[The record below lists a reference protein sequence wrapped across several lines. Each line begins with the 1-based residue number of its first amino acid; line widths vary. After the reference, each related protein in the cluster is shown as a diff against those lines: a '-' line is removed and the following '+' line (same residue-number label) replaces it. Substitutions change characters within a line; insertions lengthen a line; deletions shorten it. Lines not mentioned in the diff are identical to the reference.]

1 MKPKMDY
8 REVKELCYQYNIKKW
23 FYNNWDGSIDVYGDV
38 NLQTFQ
44 GRQLP
49 LKFNWVRG
57 NFNIWETRLT
67 TLDGA
72 PCIIDGDFNCYD
84 NELTS
89 LYRGPQAVKGDYNIR
104 GTILKNLEYIAPI
117 IGRDLIF
124 DDSLC
129 STYSANEDLQ
139 VGGVVRFSQYN
150 NTYSMTITHRYNQCC
165 LRPEIVMNLR
175 HIDLILKYQRY
186 FSVWND
192 DLTFNVENFNEL
204 IFEIEDGL
212 L

>member
-1 MKPKMDY
+1 MKSMMDY
-8 REVKELCYQYNIKKW
+8 NQAQEICHQYNIKNW
-23 FYNNWDGSIDVYGDV
+23 FYNDWDGSIDVYGNV

-44 GRQLP
+44 GRKLP
-49 LKFNWVRG
+49 LNFNWVRG

-67 TLDGA
+67 TLEGS
-72 PCIIDGDFNCYD
+72 PCIIDGNFNCYD
-84 NELTS
+84 NEMTS
-89 LYRGPQAVKGDYNIR
+89 LYGGPQAVKGDFNIR

-129 STYSANEDLQ
+129 STYSGNEDLE
-139 VGGVVRFSQYN
+139 VGGMVRFSQYN
-150 NTYSMTITHRYNQCC
+150 NTYSMTITHTYNECFLQ
-165 LRPEIVMNLR
+165 PEIVMNLR
-175 HIDLILKYQRY
+175 HIDLILKYQRH
-186 FSVWND
+186 FFVWND